1 MSVQKTSSLL
11 VLATILAGFL
21 VIAFLVT
28 FLSFTPVEG
37 TAGVTSL
44 LGLAAIALFFTFAID
59 GILGALRKT
68 LRIRPGALSYKG
80 RGLSADVASGYK
92 YGSILGNTFFLLF
105 VCLVLGLIL
114 YTFIDNAILP
124 AISQGSVAVRPA
136 SLVFLGTYASYPFLL
151 RPVLR
156 RLSAQLGGIST
167 VSKVLP
173 FYSLIPGGLTI
184 DFKVKQFGGR
194 PRSWIAKM
202 GFDELD
208 EVRQFN
214 SYFEATAFLEYSVG
228 PDVKMQVRRSVDLYR
243 WAKGEISRPS
253 VLVRIDSRR
262 NPVLLNGKNIFY
274 LISFQGNDV
283 TDLVGAFHT
292 FKESPTS
299 ISPS

>member
-1 MSVQKTSSLL
+1 MRPRRGSLCSGSHN
-11 VLATILAGFL
+11 TNPFG
-21 VIAFLVT
+21 
-28 FLSFTPVEG
+28 PVEG

-68 LRIRPGALSYKG
+68 LRIRPGALSYK
-80 RGLSADVASGYK
+80 
-92 YGSILGNTFFLLF
+92 
-105 VCLVLGLIL
+105 
-114 YTFIDNAILP
+114 AILP